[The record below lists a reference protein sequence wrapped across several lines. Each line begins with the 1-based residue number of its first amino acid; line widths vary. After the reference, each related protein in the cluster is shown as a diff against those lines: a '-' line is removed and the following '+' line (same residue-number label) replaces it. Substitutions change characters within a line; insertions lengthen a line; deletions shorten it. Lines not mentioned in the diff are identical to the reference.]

1 MGDAPAAK
9 NIRSVMARF
18 FLPKE
23 RIHDNRGT
31 VVGDELVHLRKVLR
45 LQPGDRFIVFDD
57 TGWEHEAIVRSLSAQ
72 RGDIDILRSY
82 RPARESALQITLA
95 VGLTKG
101 EKMDFVVEKATELGV
116 LNIVPFT
123 SSYTVPK
130 LDDRKAQARTERWK
144 KIAVSAAKQSGRTRL
159 PKVGALCEFQELL
172 GEASDDILKL
182 FFWEKEG
189 QQTLKQVHDSQPHA
203 RAVLLAIGPEGG
215 FSAEEAELAHRHGF
229 RLVPLGPRILR
240 AETAAIVASSL
251 VQFLW
256 GDLD

>member
-1 MGDAPAAK
+1 
-9 NIRSVMARF
+9 MARF
-18 FLPKE
+18 FLPKKMIE
-23 RIHDNRGT
+23 GRRGT
-31 VVGDELVHLRKVLR
+31 VVGDELAHLRKVLR
-45 LQPGDRFIVFDD
+45 LEPGDRFTVFDD
-57 TGWEHEAIVRSLSAQ
+57 TGWEHEAVVRSFSAQ

-82 RPARESALQITLA
+82 QPERESALEITLA

-123 SSYTVPK
+123 STYTVPK

-159 PKVGALCEFQELL
+159 PKVRAVCEFQELL
-172 GEASDDILKL
+172 GEAWDDMVKL

-189 QQTLKQVHDSQPHA
+189 QQMLKQVYDSESDA

-215 FSAEEAELAHRHGF
+215 FSTEEANLAQRHGF
-229 RLVPLGPRILR
+229 RLVQLGPRILR
-240 AETAAIVASSL
+240 AETAAIVALSL